1 MRSAASEFITTLITS
16 KVNRNAGNFF
26 FLCFKGFWTRIC
38 HRDRGVK
45 SFIEEFPHISEIG
58 NKCSDDFLQV
68 LPENRNITSKEFG
81 ERFIIALM
89 ATGQAVINQFLITLV
104 CHHQCPRM
112 VQVLRVGYRMD
123 GTLQC
128 TIGTSKDGLVQVGRL
143 L

>member
-1 MRSAASEFITTLITS
+1 MI
-16 KVNRNAGNFF
+16 
-26 FLCFKGFWTRIC
+26 
-38 HRDRGVK
+38 
-45 SFIEEFPHISEIG
+45 EIG

-104 CHHQCPRM
+104 CHHQCPQM
-112 VQVLRVGYRMD
+112 VQVLRVWYGMD

>member
-1 MRSAASEFITTLITS
+1 M
-16 KVNRNAGNFF
+16 
-26 FLCFKGFWTRIC
+26 
-38 HRDRGVK
+38 K
-45 SFIEEFPHISEIG
+45 SFIEEFPHIIEIG

-112 VQVLRVGYRMD
+112 VQVLRVWYRMT